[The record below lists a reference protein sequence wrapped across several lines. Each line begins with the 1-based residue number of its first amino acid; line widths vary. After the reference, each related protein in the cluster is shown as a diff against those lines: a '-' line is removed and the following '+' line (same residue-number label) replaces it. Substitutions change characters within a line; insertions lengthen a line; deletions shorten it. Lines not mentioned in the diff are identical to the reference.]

1 MEATLKGLS
10 ARIARQKKNGVV
22 DCYRLPEEPF
32 LPDLQGLV
40 DSWPP
45 ERIAGLR
52 EKTKL
57 PVKRIIALLGISQP
71 GFSRLSLGDFTPS
84 PALCRRMQ
92 QLEEMAERGELHNE
106 YIPSTAEMRRRMA
119 LFRAW
124 WLSRPPTVDLP
135 LISCHLSVQW
145 GQGVHHRITIPV
157 KHIPQ
162 LRLKEWTGLVPV
174 VKAVTVALRKMALG
188 NARILWKQVEADFWY
203 RYSRDTLP
211 SIVTER
217 AKILPRAREEAKR
230 KASGRKTMRG
240 AEF

>member
-10 ARIARQKKNGVV
+10 ARIARQRQNGVV

-32 LPDLQGLV
+32 LPDSQGLV

-45 ERIAGLR
+45 ERIAALR

-84 PALCRRMQ
+84 PSLCRRMQ
-92 QLEEMAERGELHNE
+92 QLEEMAERGELHGE
-106 YIPSTAEMRRRMA
+106 YTPSTAEMRRRMA

-162 LRLKEWTGLVPV
+162 LRLKEWKGLVPV
-174 VKAVTVALRKMALG
+174 VKAVTVALRKVAMG
-188 NARILWKQVEADFWY
+188 NSRLLWKQAESEYWFLYA
-203 RYSRDTLP
+203 RDKLP
-211 SIVTER
+211 AIVTER
-217 AKILPRAREEAKR
+217 AKILPKARAEAKKR
-230 KASGRKTMRG
+230 KEESSGS
-240 AEF
+240 

>member
-1 MEATLKGLS
+1 
-10 ARIARQKKNGVV
+10 
-22 DCYRLPEEPF
+22 
-32 LPDLQGLV
+32 
-40 DSWPP
+40 
-45 ERIAGLR
+45 LR

-84 PALCRRMQ
+84 PSLCRRMQ
-92 QLEEMAERGELHNE
+92 QLEEMAERGELHGE
-106 YIPSTAEMRRRMA
+106 YTPSTAEMRRRMA

-174 VKAVTVALRKMALG
+174 VKAVTTVLRKMAVG
-188 NARILWKQVEADFWY
+188 NARLLWKQAESEYWY
-203 RYSRDTLP
+203 AYARNTLP
-211 SIVTER
+211 AIVTER
-217 AKILPRAREEAKR
+217 AKILPKARAEAKKR
-230 KASGRKTMRG
+230 KEESSGS
-240 AEF
+240 